1 MSNPEPHGLPENE
14 KETEEE
20 RKRRKRAEKR
30 RKKLLARGEHGLKY
44 IYNQIDKTELE
55 KKTEENIK
63 NAEKRIA
70 MEAKTSIA
78 PPQAHPTPNFTPNI
92 RRSQSPTPSR
102 APMVEYVRIAVM
114 CAFAILVIF
123 IGELEPIAWI
133 GSLENGALWYFTFL
147 QLLFGLYIEILPRL
161 RESKANKSGGHQEN
175 DISGVFQDN
184 PLFSNI
190 MGMSG
195 GGPPGSNPFSRIK
208 EYAMW
213 GMAFFRMIKS
223 WFNDLV
229 IVIFVYG
236 VVVALIIAYREMVG
250 EELPLEDILKEEL

>member
-55 KKTEENIK
+55 KKTEENIQ
-63 NAEKRIA
+63 NAEKTIA

-78 PPQAHPTPNFTPNI
+78 PPQAHPTPTVTPNI
-92 RRSQSPTPSR
+92 RRRRRQSPTSSR

-114 CAFAILVIF
+114 CAFAILVIV
-123 IGELEPIAWI
+123 IGELEPIPWI

-161 RESKANKSGGHQEN
+161 RESAANKSGGQQQN
-175 DISGVFQDN
+175 DISGL
-184 PLFSNI
+184 LFSNV
-190 MGMSG
+190 MGDMGRSG
-195 GGPPGSNPFSRIK
+195 GGPPGSNPFSRIR

-223 WFNDLV
+223 WFNDLT

-236 VVVALIIAYREMVG
+236 VLVALIIAYGEMVG